1 MANLKL
7 GLALACSLATAL
19 VVLQLFLLISD
30 SNVNRPVRVQSR
42 LQWKQRAIKTS
53 SATSAASAT
62 SVAEDGTFL
71 LGAGKAD
78 ITGPVAEVIFNGY
91 ASLDQVGSGLR
102 QRIYSRAFIVA
113 NPQNTSDT
121 FIYLV
126 LDALTGDTAV
136 RHGVLEGLAG
146 LGGDYAR
153 YGEQNLALTGTH
165 SHSGPGAWMNYLLP
179 QIPTKGFDKQSYQAL
194 VDGVLLSIQRA
205 HESLEPGSLSFGS
218 IDLEDANI
226 NRSPYAYDAN
236 PADEKAKY
244 SANVDKT
251 LTLLRFDRA
260 SDSKTT
266 AVLSFFPVHG
276 TSMYENN
283 TLVTGDNKGVAAWL
297 FERSVQGNDKFA
309 DGFVAGFSQS
319 NVGDTSPNVLG
330 AWCEDGS
337 GQQCKYSDSTCGGK
351 PVDCHGRGPYF
362 TEKDNGAKSCFEIGR
377 RQYEA
382 AKKLHS
388 QLDTNPTKILPN
400 EVRSFHVY
408 RDMSDYTFQ
417 SPFNS
422 STLTTCSA
430 ALGFS
435 FAAGTTDGPGYFD
448 FTQNGTGPA
457 ESNPL
462 WYVARAFVHQPSA
475 AQQACQAPKDILL
488 DVGAVK
494 QPYAWTP
501 NIVDIQVLRV
511 GQLFIVISTSEAT
524 TMSGRRWKEAIAKSA
539 KDVLSIGSP
548 LVVLGAPSNSY
559 AHYVATE
566 EEYGVQRYE
575 GASTLYGPNT
585 LAAYV
590 NLTLTYL
597 PYLGD
602 SPQTASLPSLS
613 TGLQPPINT
622 DRSLSFITGVVY
634 DGSPVGKAFGDVVS
648 SPGNTT
654 YYPGDTVNVTFVGA
668 NPRNNLRQESTF
680 AAVER
685 LDPSTG
691 SWEVVRKDSDWNLV
705 YTWVRTS
712 TVLGY
717 SQVTLQWEIE
727 DDYYN
732 IDNPSSL
739 QAGTYR
745 FHYYGDS
752 KGLTGKISAFEG
764 ISNSFTVALK

>member
-1 MANLKL
+1 MANIKL
-7 GLALACSLATAL
+7 GLALAGSLATAL

-30 SNVNRPVRVQSR
+30 SNVNQPVRVQSR
-42 LQWKQRAIKTS
+42 LQWKQRAPTVS
-53 SATSAASAT
+53 SATSASSA
-62 SVAEDGTFL
+62 AENGTFL

-91 ASLDQVGSGLR
+91 ASLDQVGTGLR
-102 QRIYSRAFIVA
+102 QRIYSRAFIIA

-136 RHGVLEGLAG
+136 RHGVLEGLAA
-146 LGGDYAR
+146 LGGEYTR

-179 QIPTKGFDKQSYQAL
+179 QIPTLGFDKQSYQAL

-205 HESLEPGSLSFGS
+205 HENLEPGSLSFGS
-218 IDLEDANI
+218 IDLEGANI

-236 PADEKAKY
+236 PAEEKAKY
-244 SANVDKT
+244 TSNVDKT

-297 FERSVQGNDKFA
+297 FERSVQGDDSFA
-309 DGFVAGFSQS
+309 DGFIAGFSQS

-337 GQQCKYSDSTCGGK
+337 GEQCKYSDSTCGGK

-382 AKKLHS
+382 AKTLYS
-388 QLDTNPTKILPN
+388 QLDTSPTKIVPS

-408 RDMSDYTFQ
+408 RDMSNYTFQ

-488 DVGAVK
+488 DVGAVT

-511 GQLFIVISTSEAT
+511 GQLFIIISTSEAT
-524 TMSGRRWKEAIAKSA
+524 TMSGRRWKEAIATSA
-539 KDVLSIGSP
+539 KDVLSIEDP

-602 SPQTASLPSLS
+602 SSNTAGLPTLY
-613 TGLQPPINT
+613 TGLEPPINT
-622 DRSLSFITGVVY
+622 DTSLSFITGVIY

-648 SPGNTT
+648 SSGNAT

-668 NPRNNLRQESTF
+668 NPRNNLRLESTF

-685 LDPSTG
+685 LDSSTG
-691 SWEVVRKDSDWNLV
+691 SWVVVRKDSDWNLV
-705 YTWVRTS
+705 YNWVRTS

-732 IDNPSSL
+732 TGNPTAL

-752 KGLTGKISAFEG
+752 KSVTGTITAFEG
-764 ISNSFTVALK
+764 ISDSFIVALN